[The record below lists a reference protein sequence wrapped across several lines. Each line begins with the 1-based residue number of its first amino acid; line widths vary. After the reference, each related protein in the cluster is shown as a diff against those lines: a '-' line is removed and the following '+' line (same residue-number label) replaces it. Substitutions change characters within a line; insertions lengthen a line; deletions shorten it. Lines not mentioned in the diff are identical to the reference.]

1 MIDLKESGDDSLK
14 KNESTILDGFN
25 MHESSSPIT
34 LKRLNGT
41 NYVEWSL
48 NAHNKICGR
57 KCWGFISCTKAVP
70 KDNKSEEY
78 KAWEYENCLVKSWL
92 IDAITKDIISLFLQL
107 ATAKEIWEVVKQT
120 YSVDQDASKVYQLH
134 YEVCQ
139 SQLVGRSEDS
149 LIGVPVHSSRVGV
162 VPVSSEGPSSIL
174 DVSAGAVVSISSA
187 TSMVGQGSKVNRD
200 SVSPLVSFAQPIVSS
215 VVSVDELDDRVGC
228 DQICVEPLTGAPFG
242 SHCGCVFP
250 MKVGHLLDVAPYGVF
265 PAMHEVEIEVA
276 AETYLQQSQ
285 VKIMVTSADSQN
297 QGKTVVDNNLVPL
310 GEKFDNTTAVL
321 TYDRLWHM
329 KVPLNMTLFGNYEV
343 IYINYPGIPSSPPY
357 GGDTGSSPSES
368 VGGLPITANF
378 VNKNQRMNLITI
390 AIIALS
396 AFVLLLVFV
405 GAISILIKWRK
416 SRRPSSAV
424 GPAFTSSTNKRSGPY
439 HCSRN
444 LRNNHI
450 IHNFFRYNF
459 EKASCA
465 SWIDSDEPEYEFLA
479 SQRTKNLEQYHS
491 CNIRLLTLK

>member
-1 MIDLKESGDDSLK
+1 
-14 KNESTILDGFN
+14 
-25 MHESSSPIT
+25 
-34 LKRLNGT
+34 
-41 NYVEWSL
+41 
-48 NAHNKICGR
+48 
-57 KCWGFISCTKAVP
+57 
-70 KDNKSEEY
+70 
-78 KAWEYENCLVKSWL
+78 
-92 IDAITKDIISLFLQL
+92 
-107 ATAKEIWEVVKQT
+107 
-120 YSVDQDASKVYQLH
+120 
-134 YEVCQ
+134 
-139 SQLVGRSEDS
+139 
-149 LIGVPVHSSRVGV
+149 
-162 VPVSSEGPSSIL
+162 
-174 DVSAGAVVSISSA
+174 
-187 TSMVGQGSKVNRD
+187 
-200 SVSPLVSFAQPIVSS
+200 
-215 VVSVDELDDRVGC
+215 
-228 DQICVEPLTGAPFG
+228 
-242 SHCGCVFP
+242 
-250 MKVGHLLDVAPYGVF
+250 
-265 PAMHEVEIEVA
+265 MHEVEIEVA

-321 TYDRLWHM
+321 TYDRLWHK

-491 CNIRLLTLK
+491 CSRWVSGFGSSKWSSATIGIFLKIAVVGTAG